1 MYCPKCG
8 KEQLSEHTRFCA
20 NCGLS
25 HENAA
30 KLLTAGSV
38 PVAYNEGKPKGQLS
52 PRTKGILQGV
62 ALVPLLVGLDFILI
76 LIYDQFDVGV
86 MDGAF
91 ATLTLILL
99 LALMRILYAIFL
111 EEGGSRRRNET
122 LSYEWQREMPAS
134 MSQAALPESSTMF
147 AARFEP
153 RGRDTGEFI
162 QPRSVVEHTTGRLG
176 ESR

>member
-8 KEQLSEHTRFCA
+8 KEQSSEHTRFCA

-38 PVAYNEGKPKGQLS
+38 PVASDAGQPKGQLS
-52 PRTKGILQGV
+52 PRAKGILQGV
-62 ALVPLLVGLDFILI
+62 ALIPALVGLDFILV

-86 MDGAF
+86 MDSAF

-111 EEGGSRRRNET
+111 EEGGRRRRNET
-122 LSYEWQREMPAS
+122 LSYEWPREMPAS
-134 MSQAALPESSTMF
+134 MSQAALSESSTMYG
-147 AARFEP
+147 ARYEP
-153 RGRDTGEFI
+153 RGRGAGELV